1 MLNKKRRFS
10 GCRKPVIPAEN
21 RNFTLIELLVVIAI
35 IAILAG
41 MLLPALAQAREKAKA
56 ISCLSNV
63 KQWGLACQMYS
74 GDWKYFPPIYNTSNG
89 NTDDTVYWMGK
100 RYYNGGDTYYVQSE
114 GILGNYA
121 GKGVERCP
129 SFADYSKDAND
140 SGAGGYGL
148 AGCGSIGEFSN
159 DSSSY
164 LPIPAKVS
172 QVKHPSNAA
181 MIGDAAITADL
192 PNYNPSNSVREYP
205 TLCIPIWANYPMYL
219 SAATPSTHF
228 RHKGRANIVFADGHA
243 KNLPAYTYKKYSGGS
258 TIEDF
263 VFNGADYTSNMTGF
277 IAPEL
282 YYICNF

>member
-1 MLNKKRRFS
+1 MLNKKRNSSDYSRS
-10 GCRKPVIPAEN
+10 VIPSQD

-56 ISCLSNV
+56 ISCISNL
-63 KQWGLACQMYS
+63 KQWGLAGQMYS
-74 GDWKYFPPIYNTSNG
+74 SDWKYFPPIYNTSNG
-89 NTDDTVYWMGK
+89 STDDTVYWMGK

-114 GILGNYA
+114 GILGSYA

-129 SFADYSKDAND
+129 SFADYNIEAHD

-159 DSSSY
+159 DSISY
-164 LPIPAKVS
+164 LPIPAKTS
-172 QVKHPSNAA
+172 QVKHPSSAA
-181 MIGDAAITADL
+181 MIGDTAITTDAG
-192 PNYNPSNSVREYP
+192 YAPSSSVREYP
-205 TLCIPIWANYPMYL
+205 TLCIPIWANYAAYGL

-228 RHKGRANIVFADGHA
+228 RHNKRANIVFADGHA
-243 KNLPAYTYKKYSGGS
+243 KDLPAYTYKKYSGGS
-258 TIEDF
+258 SVDDF

-277 IAPEL
+277 IDPEL
-282 YYICNF
+282 YYIRNF